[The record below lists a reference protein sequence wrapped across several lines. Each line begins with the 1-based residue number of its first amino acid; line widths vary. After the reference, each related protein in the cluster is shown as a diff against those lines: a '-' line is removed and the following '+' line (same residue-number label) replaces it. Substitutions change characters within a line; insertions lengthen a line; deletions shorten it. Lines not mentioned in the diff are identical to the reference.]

1 MQNFLDYIPHREPFL
16 FVDRVIAVTEK
27 SIQTEKRVKA
37 EEPFFA
43 GHFPGRPIMPGV
55 LICEAVFQSGAILI
69 SRILKNSG
77 TSAIESEKI
86 PVLTRIKDVKF
97 KSMVRPDDVLQMQ
110 VEISEIIGGAFF
122 MKGVAK
128 VDGKVAVRV
137 EFAATLTNN
146 LDAD

>member
-1 MQNFLDYIPHREPFL
+1 MDKII
-16 FVDRVIAVTEK
+16 DITET
-27 SIQTEKRVKA
+27 SITTEKRVKCDD
-37 EEPFFA
+37 FFFQ
-43 GHFPGRPIMPGV
+43 GHYPENPIMPGV
-55 LICEAVFQSGAILI
+55 LVCEAVFQSGAILI